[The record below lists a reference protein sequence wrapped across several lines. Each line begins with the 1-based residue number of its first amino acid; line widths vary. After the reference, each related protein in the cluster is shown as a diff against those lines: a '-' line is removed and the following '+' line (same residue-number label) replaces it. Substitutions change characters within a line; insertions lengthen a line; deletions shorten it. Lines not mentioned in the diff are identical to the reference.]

1 MNLDLIRK
9 LQKNTTVF
17 GELPE
22 EEKKCLLENIRRVQ
36 AYGNGGE
43 WQSTVM
49 SNLVSPYTYRIDPS
63 WNPEPQPAEW
73 IREKFEVCEIQ
84 TLTYQNTTTF
94 LGIKR
99 NGVVVR
105 LSELIDLP
113 DFVGCV
119 FEGALNAI
127 CPLPKLFNEE
137 ENVVFFSFMDCF
149 FSYSADDK
157 PVTAKWAVF
166 SK

>member
-1 MNLDLIRK
+1 MNIELIRK

-22 EEKKCLLENIRRVQ
+22 EEQRCLNDYQNHLESRQLNDWCPVKTFL
-36 AYGNGGE
+36 AVG
-43 WQSTVM
+43 ST
-49 SNLVSPYTYRIDPS
+49 TYRIDPA

-73 IREKFEVCEIQ
+73 ICEGYEVCEIQ
-84 TLTYQNTTTF
+84 TLTYYQNTTTF

-99 NGVVVR
+99 NGAVVR

-127 CPLPKLFNEE
+127 CPLPKLFNIE
-137 ENVVFFSFMDCF
+137 ENVVFFS
-149 FSYSADDK
+149 YSADNK

-166 SK
+166 K